1 MTYNTC
7 THAHMQIARY
17 IAQPIYV
24 SNDAETGSFCK
35 QNMEPVTGDA
45 CDPISMQRTW
55 MRLNLKEAQAKIVG
69 KAVQGQSL
77 ELRFSKQDPRDAGQE
92 QKLGTEI
99 KRLEQRIRKQ

>member
-1 MTYNTC
+1 
-7 THAHMQIARY
+7 
-17 IAQPIYV
+17 
-24 SNDAETGSFCK
+24 
-35 QNMEPVTGDA
+35 
-45 CDPISMQRTW
+45 